1 MYDISYLIRYIKLV
15 NLKHFVNVL
24 TEKEPAPVIVIPDS
38 EEEDTPENTG
48 SVNKSKHK
56 CFY

>member
-1 MYDISYLIRYIKLV
+1 MYDISYIIRHFKLV

-48 SVNKSKHK
+48 SVNKG
-56 CFY
+56 